1 MKSYKS
7 NSILLLVIRQDVFSE
22 NLACVKSQDEPWEC
36 SVIRHGARPQ
46 GAAIWEGG
54 EAAGWGA
61 IAVPGAKSCGSPEEE
76 HLAGLR
82 A

>member
-1 MKSYKS
+1 MS
-7 NSILLLVIRQDVFSE
+7 NRRMSPGNAVL
-22 NLACVKSQDEPWEC
+22 
-36 SVIRHGARPQ
+36 IRHGARPQ

>member
-1 MKSYKS
+1 MSRG
-7 NSILLLVIRQDVFSE
+7 NAVL
-22 NLACVKSQDEPWEC
+22 
-36 SVIRHGARPQ
+36 IRHGARPQ